1 MPSVSSVRTRA
12 APPYVFPCF
21 PYGASPIHSRASHPP
36 ALCPTTQTSRSVLVP
51 TDATQVS
58 MASSI
63 GVKSAPASVGNH
75 MSRVTGT
82 TVTDANVFSSSS
94 ARAMPRY
101 RAAPLRKPGTTTTCA
116 GDDDDGEDGA
126 FVDARSGPAAARVTR
141 VRGCRDAGARRRWHR
156 YAALGGAARV
166 GTADIAPPPS
176 SRRLEWIEPDNPVN
190 HIVFRCARPV
200 ATRDLDSLL
209 Y

>member
-1 MPSVSSVRTRA
+1 MA
-12 APPYVFPCF
+12 
-21 PYGASPIHSRASHPP
+21 
-36 ALCPTTQTSRSVLVP
+36 
-51 TDATQVS
+51 S

-75 MSRVTGT
+75 MSRVIGT

-101 RAAPLRKPGTTTTCA
+101 RSAPLRKPGTTTTCA
-116 GDDDDGEDGA
+116 GDDGEDGA
-126 FVDARSGPAAARVTR
+126 FVERASGPAAARVTR

-176 SRRLEWIEPDNPVN
+176 SRRLEWIG
-190 HIVFRCARPV
+190 AR
-200 ATRDLDSLL
+200 
-209 Y
+209 